1 MTAPSNT
8 LPEAAQIRVLVV
20 EDHEDCLLTM
30 VELLSIRGCQVR
42 SARTG
47 AEALATALE
56 FRPDLMFLDL
66 GLPIMS
72 GYEVARALRADG
84 RTAGMMI
91 VAVTG
96 YGMPEER
103 TRAQEAGIDVHF
115 LKPVPYEHL
124 HAALLACSTR
134 HTGDRKGRT
143 VLVVDD
149 NHAGRYAMVRGLGV
163 SGFSV
168 IEAVSGLEALQLA
181 SRADAIVLD
190 VVLPDVDGREVCRR
204 LRSDASTASTPIVH
218 VSALRISDLDVE
230 QGRLAGGDAY
240 LINPVAPEMLARVL
254 DSLMA

>member
-1 MTAPSNT
+1 MTAPSDT
-8 LPEAAQIRVLVV
+8 LPKTGQIRVLVV

-72 GYEVARALRADG
+72 GYEVARAVRADS

-96 YGMPEER
+96 FGMPEER
-103 TRAQEAGIDVHF
+103 ARALEAGIDVH
-115 LKPVPYEHL
+115 LIKPVPYEHL
-124 HAALLACSTR
+124 HAAVLACSTR
-134 HTGDRKGRT
+134 YTGDRKRKT

-149 NHAGRYAMVRGLGV
+149 NPAGRYATVRGLGV
-163 SGFSV
+163 SGFNV
-168 IEAVSGLEALQLA
+168 IEAVSGLEAIRLA
-181 SRADAIVLD
+181 SQAKAIVLD
-190 VVLPDVDGREVCRR
+190 VALPDIDGREVCRR
-204 LRSDASTASTPIVH
+204 LRADALTAATPIVH
-218 VSALRISDLDVE
+218 VSALCVSDLDVE

-240 LINPVAPEMLARVL
+240 LINPVEPEMLARVL